1 MNIQNVINNTKVIKT
16 ELKNGKF
23 QYRLTSGEQE
33 IVAIKQSK
41 KHFSHLVC
49 AVEVQTNRIMFYSA
63 NGRLDLSVKAMSGF
77 QKYESVASGER
88 KLFIVSVTQ

>member
-23 QYRLTSGEQE
+23 QYRLTSGNQNF
-33 IVAIKQSK
+33 VAIKQSK

-49 AVEVQTNRIMFYSA
+49 AVELKSKKITWYSA
-63 NGRLDLSVKAMSGF
+63 NSRLDLSVKAMKGF
-77 QKYESVASGER
+77 QKYESVASGEQ